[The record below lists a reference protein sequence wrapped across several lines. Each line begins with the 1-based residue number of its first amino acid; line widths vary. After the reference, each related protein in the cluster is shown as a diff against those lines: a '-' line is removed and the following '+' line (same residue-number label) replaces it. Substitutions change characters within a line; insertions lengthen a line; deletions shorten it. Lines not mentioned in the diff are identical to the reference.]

1 MIAPESETC
10 DVLIVGGGPGGSSCA
25 RGLRDSG
32 LDVLVMDKATFPR
45 DKVCAGWITPPVVDL
60 LDLDLDDYKREHALQ
75 PITRF
80 RTGIIGG
87 PAIETEYDKTVSY
100 GIRRCEF
107 DDYLLKRC
115 GARTQLGSPLKTMER
130 SENGWLINGSLQAK
144 LIVGAGGHFCPVAR
158 RLNQAN
164 PSEKSVVLAQE
175 TEFEL
180 TPEQQSLCRVK
191 PDTPELYFCRDLKGY
206 GWCFLKDGFLNVG
219 IGREGEKQLSAVR
232 DEFTDY
238 LDREGR
244 VPKEILGKF
253 KGHAYRLYGL
263 QKRTIID
270 DSVLLV
276 GDAIGMASPQ
286 SGEGIRPAIETGL
299 IAADMIRDCQRDYS
313 KARLGTYQEKV
324 FDRFGEWSDHP
335 EASFIPAAF
344 RQFLGR
350 RLMSTQWFTRMVLL
364 DRWFLQQHLL
374 PLVHG

>member
-1 MIAPESETC
+1 
-10 DVLIVGGGPGGSSCA
+10 
-25 RGLRDSG
+25 
-32 LDVLVMDKATFPR
+32 
-45 DKVCAGWITPPVVDL
+45 
-60 LDLDLDDYKREHALQ
+60 
-75 PITRF
+75 
-80 RTGIIGG
+80 
-87 PAIETEYDKTVSY
+87 
-100 GIRRCEF
+100 
-107 DDYLLKRC
+107 
-115 GARTQLGSPLKTMER
+115 
-130 SENGWLINGSLQAK
+130 
-144 LIVGAGGHFCPVAR
+144 
-158 RLNQAN
+158 
-164 PSEKSVVLAQE
+164 
-175 TEFEL
+175 
-180 TPEQQSLCRVK
+180 
-191 PDTPELYFCRDLKGY
+191 
-206 GWCFLKDGFLNVG
+206 
-219 IGREGEKQLSAVR
+219 VR

>member
-1 MIAPESETC
+1 MTGSERETC

-25 RGLRDSG
+25 RGLCDSG
-32 LDVLVMDKATFPR
+32 LDVLIMDKATFPR

-60 LDLDLDDYKREHALQ
+60 LDLDLADYAREHALQ

-87 PAIETEYDKTVSY
+87 SAIETEYGKAVSY

-115 GARTQLGSPLKTMER
+115 GARTQLGVPLKTMER
-130 SENGWLINGSLQAK
+130 SEYGWLINGALQAK
-144 LIVGAGGHFCPVAR
+144 LVVGAGGHFCPVAR
-158 RLNQAN
+158 GLNQAHS
-164 PSEKSVVLAQE
+164 SEKSVVLAQE

-180 TPEQQSLCRVK
+180 TPEQQSVCRVQ

-206 GWCFLKDGFLNVG
+206 GWCFYKDGYLNIG
-219 IGREGEKQLSAVR
+219 MGREGEKQLSAVR

-238 LDREGR
+238 LDQEGR

-263 QKRTIID
+263 QKRIIID
-270 DSVLLV
+270 EGVLLV

-286 SGEGIRPAIETGL
+286 SGEGIRPAIETGF
-299 IAADMIRDCQRDYS
+299 IAADVIRSCQQDYS
-313 KARLGTYQEKV
+313 KARLAVYQEKL
-324 FDRFGEWSDHP
+324 FQRFGEWSDHP
-335 EASFIPAAF
+335 ETSLIPAAL

-350 RLMSTQWFTRMVLL
+350 QLMSTQWFTRKVLL
-364 DRWFLQQHLL
+364 DRWFLQQNVL
-374 PLVHG
+374 PLVRN